1 MELTRKD
8 LMVKN
13 IKRYRKELDK
23 ENSPLTEKDEFGRF
37 IHLGRSEVQNSRF
50 PCKQQLYHA
59 VLKKI
64 FVRCAPTHQF
74 QIG

>member
-37 IHLGRSEVQNSRF
+37 IHLGKRAKNKNF
-50 PCKQQLYHA
+50 P
-59 VLKKI
+59 
-64 FVRCAPTHQF
+64 
-74 QIG
+74 